1 MVLTAGQ
8 TTAFFE
14 NAAQMAIPHD
24 TVLELVNEGINTV
37 DDLAEFD
44 KDTID
49 QIAYNLR
56 RPAVAPAGGHDFVF
70 GAKSQKRL
78 TVACE
83 LVRFYATVGRA
94 ITAANIQWT
103 TVISNFEIQ

>member
-1 MVLTAGQ
+1 MVLTQGQ

-14 NAAQMAIPHD
+14 NAAQMAIPNAA
-24 TVLELVNEGINTV
+24 VNELANEGINAV

-49 QIAYNLR
+49 QIASNLR
-56 RPAVAPAGGHDFVF
+56 RPAVAPAAGGHHIVF

-83 LVRFYATVGRA
+83 LVLFYNTVGRPL
-94 ITAANIQWT
+94 TAANIQWVT
-103 TVISNFEIQ
+103 FI